1 MDTKRITTGGWLL
14 TAIMGLSCVA
24 GQVLAGDTRQAN
36 AEGKAFA
43 DRLNTALVK
52 DAAKHVDPAAVP
64 NYQGTEV
71 PQTNYYGS
79 GLAIEDEARTQA
91 DSDPNA
97 QYISKARTHRPQ
109 FTINSE
115 TDPLFKRHEQITTQ
129 AQSLTETYSGCVDLP
144 AGTQDQTSARQV
156 FLCGSQLVCPDGQ
169 CTSEFGQSSEP
180 ATEVFKQAA
189 TSLAVAN
196 EIAKQFDPEHL
207 SVFTGE
213 AKSCRKSALGFADCC
228 KDSGWGTDMGLAQCS
243 EEEKALGLLKQ
254 ASRVHYV
261 GHYCSKDSMA
271 GCLRKRYVYCAYPSK
286 LSRIVVDQGKAQL
299 GQHYGSSKHPD
310 CRGFTLNELESLNF
324 DAMDLSE
331 FYAEVMTT
339 AENGA
344 TPDSSGVAQAIQH
357 QLESRFPELNEVEP

>member
-1 MDTKRITTGGWLL
+1 M
-14 TAIMGLSCVA
+14 
-24 GQVLAGDTRQAN
+24 
-36 AEGKAFA
+36 
-43 DRLNTALVK
+43 
-52 DAAKHVDPAAVP
+52 
-64 NYQGTEV
+64 
-71 PQTNYYGS
+71 
-79 GLAIEDEARTQA
+79 
-91 DSDPNA
+91 
-97 QYISKARTHRPQ
+97 
-109 FTINSE
+109 
-115 TDPLFKRHEQITTQ
+115 
-129 AQSLTETYSGCVDLP
+129 
-144 AGTQDQTSARQV
+144 
-156 FLCGSQLVCPDGQ
+156 VCPDGQ

-196 EIAKQFDPEHL
+196 EIAKHFDPEHL

-271 GCLRKRYVYCAYPSK
+271 GCLRKRDVYCAYPSK
-286 LSRIVVDQGKAQL
+286 LSRIVVDQGKTQL

-331 FYAEVMTT
+331 FYAEVMMT

-344 TPDSSGVAQAIQH
+344 TPESSGVAPAIQH
-357 QLESRFPELNEVEP
+357 QLESRFPELERGRAMRRSVRCGVRAFRHLGPPHSGGCPGGAGSTRARLSMGTTAIGASGKLLR